1 MVLIILVPRFLKE
14 MHETQKDDGKR
25 SYEINPQLKVVYQI
39 LTSTQL
45 ILFNWVGPAL
55 IGNNDLYNN
64 TNHCLQ
70 NFMYSLKVK

>member
-1 MVLIILVPRFLKE
+1 MMVFLKYIFKLWVILVPRSLKE
-14 MHETQKDDGKR
+14 MHETQKDDDGKR

-55 IGNNDLYNN
+55 IGMTY
-64 TNHCLQ
+64 
-70 NFMYSLKVK
+70 